1 MNDAVALARIYIQLG
16 DNKSSDLVL
25 YKAKQI
31 IPAEDESILGSL
43 LNVLKGELYLERDDY
58 EKVEEIIIETKK
70 LIQEMG
76 FKMLEA
82 KKERILA
89 ELHEK
94 RSDWKNALEHYY
106 ASIDAPPG

>member
-1 MNDAVALARIYIQLG
+1 MNDAVALARIYIQIEN
-16 DNKSSDLVL
+16 NKSADLVID
-25 YKAKQI
+25 KAKKI
-31 IPAEDESILGSL
+31 VYAEDESILGSL

-58 EKVEEIIIETKK
+58 EKVEEIIAETEK

-76 FKMLEA
+76 FKMLEQ

-94 RSDWKNALEHYY
+94 KGDWENALEHYY
-106 ASIDAPPG
+106 ASINSPPG

>member
-1 MNDAVALARIYIQLG
+1 MNDAVALARIYIQIG
-16 DNKSSDLVL
+16 DDKSADLVL
-25 YKAKQI
+25 DKAKQI
-31 IPAEDESILGSL
+31 FPVEDKSILGSL
-43 LNVLKGELYLERDDY
+43 LNVSKGELFLERDDY
-58 EKVEEIIIETKK
+58 EKVEEIIIETEK

-94 RSDWKNALEHYY
+94 KSDWKNALEHYY

>member
-1 MNDAVALARIYIQLG
+1 MNDAVALAKIYIQIG
-16 DNKSSDLVL
+16 DDQSAD
-25 YKAKQI
+25 KALDQVKQI
-31 IPAEDESILGSL
+31 IPAEDESLMGSFINIFKCDL
-43 LNVLKGELYLERDDY
+43 HLERNDY
-58 EKVEEIIIETKK
+58 NKVEEIILETEK

-76 FKMLEA
+76 FNMLEA

-94 RSDWKNALEHYY
+94 KGDWENALEYYY

>member
-1 MNDAVALARIYIQLG
+1 MG
-16 DNKSSDLVL
+16 DNKSADSVSDKV
-25 YKAKQI
+25 KQI
-31 IPAEDESILGSL
+31 IPAEDESRMGSL
-43 LNVLKGELYLERDDY
+43 INLLKGELFLERDDY
-58 EKVEEIIIETKK
+58 EKVEEISIETEK

-94 RSDWKNALEHYY
+94 KSDWENALEHYY